1 MIFSVKDSL
10 RQAIE
15 AASGGLCTVMYTK
28 KGQPTFL
35 RRIPLFNLQ
44 DLDPS
49 LGTGPHPAFVVG
61 ERTVSEIWVGMYPGV
76 LSQGEIV
83 SVPGAAPTR
92 MSFADAVAAA
102 QANGPG
108 FHLVTNAELAAVLL
122 MHWAMNNKQDVL
134 RGNTYWGRSHEAP
147 WETAVRVDGRAPGE
161 TTGEHLHFTGSGPL
175 TWRHDGTA
183 WGIADLV
190 SPKQWVAGLRLVN
203 GEIQIIPNNNNAAV
217 NVGTDW
223 RAILPDGSLVPPGT
237 SGTLTWDI
245 PLNASYSDDNVT
257 QVLAAPILRTT
268 RQSPPAGWDS
278 AAPDQDYAVGVWS
291 SVTAESGVSV
301 PAIVRALLIFP
312 PNGFKGVLRVRPY
325 GTRLAARGV
334 WPSEAVPGAATL
346 DLDRTNT
353 VSRMPRIAF
362 VL

>member
-10 RQAIE
+10 RQAVE

-61 ERTVSEIWVGMYPGV
+61 EHTVSEIWVGMYPSV
-76 LSQGEIV
+76 PSQGELV
-83 SVPGAAPTR
+83 SVPGAAPIYMR
-92 MSFADAVAAA
+92 FADAVAAA

-108 FHLVTNAELAAVLL
+108 FHLVTNAEWAAVLL

-134 RGNTYWGRSHEAP
+134 RGNTSWGRSREAP

-161 TTGEHLHFTGSGPL
+161 TTGDSLHFTGSGPL

-190 SPKQWVAGLRLVN
+190 SPQQWVAGLRLVN
-203 GEIQIIPNNNNAAV
+203 GEIQIIPNNNAAV
-217 NVGTDW
+217 NVDTDW

-237 SGTLTWDI
+237 SGTLKWDI
-245 PLNASYSDDNVT
+245 PLNASYSDNNVA
-257 QVLAAPILRTT
+257 QPLGAPILRTT
-268 RQSPPAGWDS
+268 RKSPPAGWDS
-278 AAPDQDYAVGVWS
+278 AAPDQDWAGGDWS

-301 PAIVRALLIFP
+301 PAILRALLLFP
-312 PNGFKGVLRVRPY
+312 PNGFKGVLLVRPY
-325 GTRLAARGV
+325 GTRLAARGQ
-334 WPSEAVPGAATL
+334 WPSEPASGGATL
-346 DLDRTNT
+346 DLAWSNAS
-353 VSRMPRIAF
+353 SRIPRIAF

>member
-28 KGQPTFL
+28 KGQPVFL
-35 RRIPLFNLQ
+35 RRIPLFNLH

-61 ERTVSEIWVGMYPGV
+61 ERTVSEIWVGMYPSV
-76 LSQGEIV
+76 ISHGELV
-83 SVPGAAPTR
+83 SVPGAVPVI
-92 MSFADAVAAA
+92 MPFADAVAAA
-102 QANGPG
+102 RANGPG

-147 WETAVRVDGRAPGE
+147 WKTAVRVDGQAPGE
-161 TTGEHLHFTGSGPL
+161 TTGEHLHYTGSGPL

-203 GEIQIIPNNNNAAV
+203 GEIQIIPNNNAAV
-217 NVGTDW
+217 MDTDW

-237 SGTLTWDI
+237 SGTLKWDI
-245 PLNASYSDDNVT
+245 PLNASYSDDNVA
-257 QVLAAPILRTT
+257 QNLGAPILRTT
-268 RQSPPAGWDS
+268 RKSPPAEWDS
-278 AAPDQDYAVGVWS
+278 AAPDQDYARGDWS

-301 PAIVRALLIFP
+301 PAILRALLILP
-312 PNGFKGVLRVRPY
+312 PNGFKGNLYVRPY
-325 GTRLAARGV
+325 GTRLAVRGSWGSQV
-334 WPSEAVPGAATL
+334 TSGAATL

-353 VSRMPRIAF
+353 VFRVPRIAF

>member
-1 MIFSVKDSL
+1 MIFSIKDSL

-15 AASGGLCTVMYTK
+15 AASGGLCTVMYTR

-35 RRIPLFNLQ
+35 RRIPRFDLQ

-76 LSQGEIV
+76 LSQGELI
-83 SVPGAAPTR
+83 SVPGAAPTL
-92 MSFADAVAAA
+92 MTFADAVAAA
-102 QANGPG
+102 RANGPG
-108 FHLVTNAELAAVLL
+108 FHLLTNAELAAVLL

-161 TTGEHLHFTGSGPL
+161 TTGEHVHLTGSGPL

-190 SPKQWVAGLRLVN
+190 SPKGWVAGLRLVN
-203 GEIQIIPNNNNAAV
+203 GEIQIIPNNNAAV
-217 NVGTDW
+217 NVDTDW

-237 SGTLTWDI
+237 SGTLKWDI
-245 PLNASYSDDNVT
+245 PLNASYSNDNVV
-257 QVLAAPILRTT
+257 QNLGAPILRTT
-268 RQSPPAGWDS
+268 RQSPPAEWDS
-278 AAPDQDYAVGVWS
+278 AVPYGDYARGDWS

-301 PAIVRALLIFP
+301 PAIVRALLILP
-312 PNGFKGVLRVRPY
+312 PNGFKGHLIVRPY
-325 GTRLAARGV
+325 GTRLATRGL
-334 WPSEAVPGAATL
+334 WGSEVGSGGATL

-353 VSRMPRIAF
+353 VLRIPRIAF